1 MADREIGDLL
11 GLSRDVALAAG
22 ALARWRA
29 ALAIDP
35 EGQAGVD
42 PFEGLRHVAAKS
54 TWDRLGE
61 VAPSAADEPLRA
73 GLRRWV
79 LALVQARI
87 AGVDDLALAKEA
99 ARPSGRFEGE
109 RPRQVSWREAWR
121 GVVEARSSAETQL
134 WLAAAADAG
143 PSLAPLARRRS
154 ARRIEVARRMG
165 LAHPWEKLVAPLGLS
180 ALRTSAERVLDRTE
194 DLSRAVWKHAL
205 GEAGGGMAALLHAVV
220 GRDAGDGWPAHL
232 TSRWF
237 EDLFRAAAPGLA
249 MDLPPLPAAIGAAS
263 FARALSTFG
272 FALRS
277 ATAQSSMPFAI
288 ARDPAFVGAH
298 RLGLVFG
305 ALASDPQFYLRAL
318 GLGRRA
324 ALAQAR
330 VLARTSLFEA
340 RLGAARIIVADD
352 ASPGR
357 DVFDE
362 VGARLFGSP
371 ADARLHGAWPAAR
384 EDEPARWLALLQA
397 PALRREVRDRFDS
410 DWFLNPRAWAHLRS
424 QGAAPAHEAIEEGSV
439 EPGVEALARGFE
451 DALG

>member
-1 MADREIGDLL
+1 MVDHDIGDLL
-11 GLSRDVALAAG
+11 GLSRDVARASG
-22 ALARWRA
+22 ALGRWRA
-29 ALAIDP
+29 ALATDP

-61 VAPSAADEPLRA
+61 VTPSAADEPLRA

-87 AGVDDLALAKEA
+87 ACVDDLALAREA
-99 ARPSGRFEGE
+99 ALPSGRLEGE
-109 RPRQVSWREAWR
+109 LPRRVSWREAWR
-121 GVVEARSSAETQL
+121 GVVAARSSAETKR
-134 WLAAAADAG
+134 WLAAAADSG
-143 PSLAPLARRRS
+143 PSLAALARRRAS
-154 ARRIEVARRMG
+154 RRIEVARRMG
-165 LAHPWEKLVAPLGLS
+165 LAHPWEQLVPVGLS

-194 DLSRAVWKHAL
+194 DLSRAVWKDAL
-205 GEAGGGMAALLHAVV
+205 GGTGGGMAALLHAVV
-220 GRDAGDGWPAHL
+220 GREAGDGWPAHL

-237 EDLFRAAAPGLA
+237 EDLFRSAAPGLA
-249 MDLPPLPAAIGAAS
+249 LDLPPLPAAIGAAS
-263 FARALSTFG
+263 FARALSIFG

-277 ATAQSSMPFAI
+277 GTAQASMPFAI
-288 ARDPAFVGAH
+288 ARDPGFVGAH

-305 ALASDPQFYLRAL
+305 ALTSDPQFYLRGL

-324 ALAQAR
+324 AIAQAR
-330 VLARTSLFEA
+330 VLARSALFEA
-340 RLGAARIIVADD
+340 RLRATRIIVADD
-352 ASPGR
+352 VSPRR

-362 VGARLFGSP
+362 IGARLFGSSI
-371 ADARLHGAWPAAR
+371 DGRLYGAWPAAR

-397 PALRREVRDRFDS
+397 PALQREVRDRFDS

-424 QGAAPAHEAIEEGSV
+424 QGVGPAHEAIEEGSV
-439 EPGVEALARGFE
+439 ESGGEALARGFE